1 MSSPATQ
8 QAPPVQ
14 PPPPPAAAAPT
25 AAPATVSATPISV
38 QLPSIQ
44 PQPQPPGP
52 ASGPQ
57 LPMPAQLLNLGTQ
70 PPLYRGPIC
79 WNSYC
84 KDPDPNSFGRR
95 GWKVRSGPPYSVSQ
109 FEQGIYCETFHSEEG
124 GWRNCESC
132 GRRVHC
138 GCIVSIHK
146 YQLRDAGGVD
156 CAKCARSTRAAMA
169 PPSPV
174 WTNPIHSSQNVSDRK
189 DIPVKSWRPPAGQI
203 SSQWRQT
210 NLWSMSS
217 IQSDLQ
223 QRLAFEFDRPSGSE
237 KLLPGR
243 TFIHAQERKSDD
255 MHDRPITPAGMI
267 HIMRERDPNGHGQ
280 PTNMDPAYS
289 YTLYHR
295 DGSHPN
301 NLHDSSHHGG
311 ENDSSSSR
319 KVAMPEASTSV
330 DAGFKLDSHHPSN
343 LKDDPPSLSVALAS
357 NFPSQNGPKDHIRI
371 APTQQQAQMA
381 SSPLQKQFYS
391 HTVTGYNEFQAQMR
405 NGRPRM
411 DSKARSQL
419 LPRYWP
425 RITDQELQHLSSE
438 YPTYSTYVND
448 SNSVITPLFEKMLS
462 ASDAGRIGRLVLP
475 KKCAEAY
482 FPPIS
487 QPEGLPLKVQD
498 AGVTFS
504 RIDPEGKLIMGFRK
518 ATNNSFEQ
526 EQATKP
532 VNGAPATSEVNGKV
546 SAPDSSPNAAVS
558 RQNMVKTETKSSS
571 PVEQATVSKMDKDRL
586 TQKEGPGIASSSPG
600 SLKRKT
606 TNLGQKNKRLR
617 MDNEESMELKI
628 TWEEAQELLRPP
640 PKVPS
645 IVIVDGHEFEEYE
658 EPPILGRKTYFVADK
673 SGLNH
678 QWVQCEDCSKWRK
691 VPIDALLPS
700 KWTCFDNKWDSERSS
715 CEPAQE
721 ISLEELA
728 ELIPIK
734 PGKKPRLK
742 IESDAIDASDGLD
755 TLANL
760 AILGEGE
767 ALPSQ
772 PTTKHPRHRPGC
784 SCIVCI
790 QPPSGKGPKHK
801 QTCTCNVCMTVRRR
815 FRTLML
821 RREKKVT
828 RDSSRKKETGQSSE
842 KVTQQ
847 AVSGP
852 PGANG
857 SATSSPQKADGN
869 ADAPEDMAVDHKVTS
884 SPVKNHIDLNIQP
897 ERDDEQSPKSGAAG
911 LLSRDH
917 PT

>member
-95 GWKVRSGPPYSVSQ
+95 GWKVRSGPPYSVYADLCGRCYSQ

-425 RITDQELQHLSSE
+425 RITDQELQHLSS
-438 YPTYSTYVND
+438 D

-498 AGVTFS
+498 AGGKEWIFQFRFWPNNNSRMYVLEGVTPCIQSMQLQAGDTVTFS

-734 PGKKPRLK
+734 PGIVHMPSVVFICFCR
-742 IESDAIDASDGLD
+742 ICIFISDHFQIKMS
-755 TLANL
+755 
-760 AILGEGE
+760 EGY
-767 ALPSQ
+767 
-772 PTTKHPRHRPGC
+772 
-784 SCIVCI
+784 
-790 QPPSGKGPKHK
+790 
-801 QTCTCNVCMTVRRR
+801 TCP
-815 FRTLML
+815 L
-821 RREKKVT
+821 
-828 RDSSRKKETGQSSE
+828 
-842 KVTQQ
+842 
-847 AVSGP
+847 
-852 PGANG
+852 
-857 SATSSPQKADGN
+857 
-869 ADAPEDMAVDHKVTS
+869 
-884 SPVKNHIDLNIQP
+884 
-897 ERDDEQSPKSGAAG
+897 
-911 LLSRDH
+911 
-917 PT
+917 

>member
-1 MSSPATQ
+1 MHACMH
-8 QAPPVQ
+8 VWL
-14 PPPPPAAAAPT
+14 T
-25 AAPATVSATPISV
+25 AALGSLFCV
-38 QLPSIQ
+38 
-44 PQPQPPGP
+44 
-52 ASGPQ
+52 AS
-57 LPMPAQLLNLGTQ
+57 
-70 PPLYRGPIC
+70 
-79 WNSYC
+79 
-84 KDPDPNSFGRR
+84 
-95 GWKVRSGPPYSVSQ
+95 SQ

-156 CAKCARSTRAAMA
+156 CAKCARNTRTSLA

-174 WTNPIHSSQNVSDRK
+174 WASPMHNSQNVADRK

-210 NLWSMSS
+210 NMWSVSS

-243 TFIHAQERKSDD
+243 TYIHAQDRKFDD
-255 MHDRPITPAGMI
+255 MHDRPTTPAGMN
-267 HIMRERDPNGHGQ
+267 HIVRERDANGHGQ
-280 PTNMDPAYS
+280 STNIDPAYS

-301 NLHDSSHHGG
+301 NIHDPSHHVG
-311 ENDSSSSR
+311 ENDSLSSR
-319 KVAMPEASTSV
+319 KMAMPDASTSV
-330 DAGFKLDSHHPSN
+330 DTGFKLDSHHPSI
-343 LKDDPPSLSVALAS
+343 LKDDPPSLSVGLAS
-357 NFPSQNGPKDHIRI
+357 NFSSQNGPKDHIRI
-371 APTQQQAQMA
+371 APAQQQAQMA
-381 SSPLQKQFYS
+381 SSSLQKQFYS
-391 HTVTGYNEFQAQMR
+391 HTVSGYNEFQAQMR

-411 DSKARSQL
+411 DAKARSQL

-425 RITDQELQHLSSE
+425 RITDQEIQHLSS
-438 YPTYSTYVND
+438 D

-482 FPPIS
+482 FPSIS

-498 AGVTFS
+498 SNGKEWIFQFRFWPNNNSRMYVLEGVTPCIQSMQLQAGDTVTFS

-518 ATNNSFEQ
+518 ATNISSEQ
-526 EQATKP
+526 EQTTKP
-532 VNGAPATSEVNGKV
+532 ANGAPATSEANGKV
-546 SAPDSSPNAAVS
+546 SAPDPSPNAAVS
-558 RQNMVKTETKSSS
+558 RQNKVSAETKSSS
-571 PVEQATVSKMDKDRL
+571 PVEQPAAFKIEKDGL
-586 TQKEGPGIASSSPG
+586 TQKEGPGTASSSPG
-600 SLKRKT
+600 PVKRKAA
-606 TNLGQKNKRLR
+606 NLTPKNKRLR
-617 MDNEESMELKI
+617 MENEESMELKI

-640 PKVPS
+640 PKAPN

-673 SGLNH
+673 SGSNH
-678 QWVQCEDCSKWRK
+678 QWAQCENCSKWRK
-691 VPIDALLPS
+691 LPVDALMPS
-700 KWTCFDNKWDSERSS
+700 KWTCSDNKWDSERSS
-715 CEPAQE
+715 CEAAQE
-721 ISLEELA
+721 ISMEELA

-734 PGKKPRLK
+734 SGPGGARKPK
-742 IESDAIDASDGLD
+742 AKVEGEAIDASDGLD

-821 RREKKVT
+821 RRQKRET
-828 RDSSRKKETGQSSE
+828 TDSPRKKDTGQSSE
-842 KVTQQ
+842 TGRQGGSSRL
-847 AVSGP
+847 ATN
-852 PGANG
+852 A
-857 SATSSPQKADGN
+857 SATSSSQKA
-869 ADAPEDMAVDHKVTS
+869 ADAKASAPEDIAVDHKVTS

-911 LLSRDH
+911 ALSRDN

>member
-425 RITDQELQHLSSE
+425 RITDQELQHLSS
-438 YPTYSTYVND
+438 D

-734 PGKKPRLK
+734 PGIVHMPSVVFICFCR
-742 IESDAIDASDGLD
+742 ICIFISDHFQIKMS
-755 TLANL
+755 
-760 AILGEGE
+760 EGY
-767 ALPSQ
+767 
-772 PTTKHPRHRPGC
+772 
-784 SCIVCI
+784 
-790 QPPSGKGPKHK
+790 
-801 QTCTCNVCMTVRRR
+801 TCP
-815 FRTLML
+815 L
-821 RREKKVT
+821 
-828 RDSSRKKETGQSSE
+828 
-842 KVTQQ
+842 
-847 AVSGP
+847 
-852 PGANG
+852 
-857 SATSSPQKADGN
+857 
-869 ADAPEDMAVDHKVTS
+869 
-884 SPVKNHIDLNIQP
+884 
-897 ERDDEQSPKSGAAG
+897 
-911 LLSRDH
+911 
-917 PT
+917 